1 MVLLGPTDRR
11 IIALGIPALGTLAVE
26 PLYRLVDTAIV
37 GRIGTD
43 ELGGVA
49 IAVTVLT
56 LVVAGSNFLTY
67 GTTERV
73 AHRLG
78 AGPRRRSGRGGRA
91 GDVAGG
97 DRRRRSPRRCCSPSR
112 PPSRRL
118 LGADGAVHDAAVE
131 YLRIASLGIPFV
143 LLALGAQGVQRGAS
157 DYRTPLVILLA
168 ANVVNLVLA
177 LDVRLRARHGPRR
190 DGVVDRHRP
199 GLCAGSPS
207 SW

>member
-73 AHRLG
+73 AHR
-78 AGPRRRSGRGGRA
+78 
-91 GDVAGG
+91 
-97 DRRRRSPRRCCSPSR
+97 DRKS
-112 PPSRRL
+112 
-118 LGADGAVHDAAVE
+118 
-131 YLRIASLGIPFV
+131 
-143 LLALGAQGVQRGAS
+143 
-157 DYRTPLVILLA
+157 
-168 ANVVNLVLA
+168 VV
-177 LDVRLRARHGPRR
+177 
-190 DGVVDRHRP
+190 
-199 GLCAGSPS
+199 
-207 SW
+207 